1 MTNHSLDNHPS
12 AALTKQDWAWWDSLD
27 NLWKKIF
34 TAHIYYKHKIEF
46 DGLLRWSYNPID
58 GWGLLNLANPQDL
71 QRVLQLDDIYCT
83 GFGSLLAD
91 IRPLAK
97 LTHSSTLDMDGGE
110 IQDISPLA
118 QLPYLTEISLKE
130 NQIQDISALKNLKQL
145 TELYLDDN
153 RIECIDVLADL
164 TQLNKMSLVNNP
176 LTKTQIDELQKQLP
190 SCKIVFK

>member
-1 MTNHSLDNHPS
+1 MTNRSLDNRSS
-12 AALTKQDWAWWDSLD
+12 ATFTKQDWAWWDSLD

-83 GFGSLLAD
+83 GFGDLLTD

-97 LTHSSTLDMDGGE
+97 LTHLSTLDMDSGE

-153 RIECIDVLADL
+153 HIECIDVLADL
-164 TQLNKMSLVNNP
+164 TQLNKLSLVNNP
-176 LTKTQIDELQKQLP
+176 LTKAQIDGLQKQLP
-190 SCKIVFK
+190 SCKIVFE